1 MTNPKNSNR
10 SEIRLK
16 VWTENG
22 KLVVELTDARGH
34 KNKITNLS
42 KDATIELWASSAYGN
57 LFIHELNKLTAYDVM
72 TSEKIEQSV

>member
-1 MTNPKNSNR
+1 MTNPKNNGR

-16 VWTENG
+16 VWIENG

-42 KDATIELWASSAYGN
+42 ETTIIELWTSTAYGN
-57 LFIHELNKLTAYDVM
+57 LFIHELNKLTAYDVI
-72 TSEKIEQSV
+72 TSEKIDQSI